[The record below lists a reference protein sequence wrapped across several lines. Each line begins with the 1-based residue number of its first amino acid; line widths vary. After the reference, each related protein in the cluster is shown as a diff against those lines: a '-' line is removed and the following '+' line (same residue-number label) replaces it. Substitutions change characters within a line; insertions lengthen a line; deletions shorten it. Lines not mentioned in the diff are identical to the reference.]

1 MPIYPTDCQKSQ
13 NKKVICIDKSKKE
26 REREGHQQ
34 HKNQSIIQEK
44 KNLIV
49 CIIEEKKEIG
59 K

>member
-34 HKNQSIIQEK
+34 HKNQSII
-44 KNLIV
+44 
-49 CIIEEKKEIG
+49 
-59 K
+59 